1 MRFMMTVLA
10 IMGWFAFGV
19 VIAVGLAL
27 DLVGLFGNWVILG
40 AIGAAWAITGFT
52 HFGGWAMAV
61 LVGLAVLGEVVEA
74 VAAALGARRFGGDR
88 GAALSAL
95 VGAIAGA
102 VVGTP
107 MLPVIGTVAGACAGA
122 FLGAAGHEVLLMRR
136 TASDAAWT
144 GLGAALGRI
153 AGLFAKLAIGIAMLI
168 LAAVTFN

>member
-1 MRFMMTVLA
+1 MMVLA
-10 IMGWFAFGV
+10 ILGWFLFGV

-40 AIGAAWAITGFT
+40 AIAGAWAITGFT
-52 HFGGWAMAV
+52 HFGGWTMAV
-61 LVGLAVLGEVVEA
+61 LAGLAVLGEVIEA
-74 VAAALGARRFGGDR
+74 IAAALGAKRFGGDR

-95 VGAIAGA
+95 AGGIAGA
-102 VVGTP
+102 VLATP
-107 MLPVIGTVAGACAGA
+107 VLPVVGTVAGACAGA
-122 FLGAAGHEVLLMRR
+122 FLAAAGHELLLMRR
-136 TASDAAWT
+136 AAPDAVWT